1 MPTPFT
7 HLLAA
12 STLLDSADMPP
23 ATREVLV
30 AEWPAFLLGNI
41 APDVQTISGQT
52 REATH
57 FFPVPLN
64 GAPLAH
70 QVMFELYPELTRPQR
85 LPAAQTAFLAGYLAH
100 LAFDQLWITEIFAP
114 VFGPEQ
120 TWATF
125 RERLY
130 LHNALRAYL
139 DAADLAQL
147 PAPLGSALHL
157 AGPER
162 WLPFVKDDD
171 LARWRDRVADQL
183 VPGAASH
190 TVTVFA
196 ERMRVDPRALAALVN
211 SPAEMDQRI
220 FVHVSQAQVE
230 QYRQLALTAS
240 AQLIRDYWG
249 GKFS

>member
-12 STLLDSADMPP
+12 PALLDLSDVPP
-23 ATREVLV
+23 AVRAGL
-30 AEWPAFLLGNI
+30 AEDWPAFLLGNI

-64 GAPLAH
+64 GAPPAH
-70 QVMFELYPELTRPQR
+70 QVMLACYPTLAHPQR
-85 LPAAQTAFLAGYLAH
+85 LPGAQAAFLAGYLAH
-100 LAFDQLWITEIFAP
+100 LAFDQLWLTEIFAP

-120 TWATF
+120 SWATF

-130 LHNALRAYL
+130 LHNALRAFV
-139 DAADLAQL
+139 DAVDVAQL
-147 PAPLGSALHL
+147 TTATGPALQAAH
-157 AGPER
+157 PER
-162 WLPFVKDDD
+162 WLPFVQDTD

-183 VPGAASH
+183 RPGAVSH

-196 ERMRVDPRALAALVN
+196 ERMNADPRALAALVN
-211 SPAEMDQRI
+211 SPTEMNRRV
-220 FVHVSQAQVE
+220 FVHVSRE
-230 QYRQLALTAS
+230 QLERYYTLALSES
-240 AQLIRDYWG
+240 ALLIRDYWE
-249 GKFS
+249 GKF

>member
-12 STLLDSADMPP
+12 PALLDMADLPP
-23 ATREVLV
+23 AARSVLA

-41 APDVQTISGQT
+41 APDVQTLSGQT

-57 FFPVPLN
+57 FFPVPLK
-64 GAPLAH
+64 GAPPAH
-70 QVMFELYPELTRPQR
+70 RVMFGRYPELTRPQQ
-85 LPAAQTAFLAGYLAH
+85 LPTAQAAFLAGYLAH

-130 LHNALRAYL
+130 LHNALRAFM
-139 DAADLAQL
+139 DAADVAQL
-147 PAPLGSALHL
+147 AAPTGPALHT
-157 AGPER
+157 ARPER
-162 WLPFVKDDD
+162 WLPFVRDDD

-183 VPGAASH
+183 RPGALSH

-196 ERMRVDPRALAALVN
+196 ERMNADPQALAALVN
-211 SPAEMDQRI
+211 SPTDMDQRV
-220 FVHVSQAQVE
+220 FVHVSRE
-230 QYRQLALTAS
+230 QLEHYRALALAES
-240 AQLIRDYWG
+240 VHLIRAYWEE
-249 GKFS
+249 KL